1 MKVRKSGHMLNI
13 ASIAG
18 DQPAPYIAAYVAAY
32 VVAYVVAY
40 VASKSD
46 VLHFPDA
53 LP

>member
-1 MKVRKSGHMLNI
+1 MLHI

-32 VVAYVVAY
+32 VVAYV
-40 VASKSD
+40 ASKSD